1 MELAKGVRDLAK
13 DGVATVQAHLSA
25 DSSPHSPAAPL
36 RYRRNMEAVV
46 VEDCYH
52 NVRRNDL
59 PQLHP
64 TCPEPARRAE
74 MVRGLAPREFELLW
88 LNSSEV
94 KVSNLHRREKPVK
107 LRVDPEQ
114 GVTLERAETKK
125 AEEKRQV
132 GRWHWWDILEWE
144 VTKTAFGFRARPPAG
159 GCGDTGGG
167 TCSYFQLTTRS
178 QLGTATGSHP
188 AAEVGQAFDRVAD
201 RYAACLRGGGG
212 GGTAAPLSV
221 LAAADGEPGGEAPI
235 FQTKP
240 AARGNSS
247 PTVRPTFGPGGV
259 LAPPPKSALAKSCKA
274 TAAAPRADASPGGA
288 IAAAD
293 GARRSRALRLAE
305 GAASKPPAAGTAAA
319 ELELLGL
326 FTPTPEPEPEPGP
339 AGADDLI

>member
-1 MELAKGVRDLAK
+1 MRCWSLVLVRTRADARPPMELAKGVRDLAK

-52 NVRRNDL
+52 NVRRNEL

-125 AEEKRQV
+125 AEEERQV
-132 GRWHWWDILEWE
+132 GCWHCGTALCRCWSKFQPPPRAHGHRGWHPFVSNSPGLLGCALCGSGPLQSSKISRSVLQNAPFLGHLGGGLRR
-144 VTKTAFGFRARPPAG
+144 KTA
-159 GCGDTGGG
+159 
-167 TCSYFQLTTRS
+167 
-178 QLGTATGSHP
+178 
-188 AAEVGQAFDRVAD
+188 
-201 RYAACLRGGGG
+201 
-212 GGTAAPLSV
+212 
-221 LAAADGEPGGEAPI
+221 
-235 FQTKP
+235 
-240 AARGNSS
+240 
-247 PTVRPTFGPGGV
+247 
-259 LAPPPKSALAKSCKA
+259 
-274 TAAAPRADASPGGA
+274 
-288 IAAAD
+288 
-293 GARRSRALRLAE
+293 
-305 GAASKPPAAGTAAA
+305 
-319 ELELLGL
+319 
-326 FTPTPEPEPEPGP
+326 
-339 AGADDLI
+339 

>member
-25 DSSPHSPAAPL
+25 DASPHSPAAPL

-52 NVRRNDL
+52 NVRRNEL
-59 PQLHP
+59 LQLHP

-125 AEEKRQV
+125 AEEERQV

-159 GCGDTGGG
+159 GSGDSGGG
-167 TCSYFQLTTRS
+167 AYFQLTTRS
-178 QLGTATGSHP
+178 QLGTPTGSHP

-201 RYAACLRGGGG
+201 RYVACLRGGGGGG

-221 LAAADGEPGGEAPI
+221 LASSAEPGGEAPI

-240 AARGNSS
+240 AARGKSS
-247 PTVRPTFGPGGV
+247 PAVRPTFSGGL
-259 LAPPPKSALAKSCKA
+259 LAPPPKSALAKSCRA
-274 TAAAPRADASPGGA
+274 TAAEPRGEASPGGA
-288 IAAAD
+288 VAAAD
-293 GARRSRALRLAE
+293 EARRSRALRLAG

-319 ELELLGL
+319 GLELLSQ
-326 FTPTPEPEPEPGP
+326 FTAAPEPEPGP

>member
-188 AAEVGQAFDRVAD
+188 
-201 RYAACLRGGGG
+201 
-212 GGTAAPLSV
+212 GTAASRCANRHTRVGRGARATRPPSRAAPSS
-221 LAAADGEPGGEAPI
+221 LAIASCE
-235 FQTKP
+235 P
-240 AARGNSS
+240 AASCLRRRRRDISRESGE
-247 PTVRPTFGPGGV
+247 TGPLVEPRVGG
-259 LAPPPKSALAKSCKA
+259 S
-274 TAAAPRADASPGGA
+274 
-288 IAAAD
+288 
-293 GARRSRALRLAE
+293 
-305 GAASKPPAAGTAAA
+305 
-319 ELELLGL
+319 
-326 FTPTPEPEPEPGP
+326 
-339 AGADDLI
+339 